1 MNHFKIFKYPL
12 PLAAGLGIL
21 GLVLG
26 RLLYALALDDRGLL
40 VRGHFLS
47 LLLCLLIPISLA
59 VVLLA
64 LLGRKEEVRA
74 DFVPGP
80 WAALGHGLA
89 AAAIL
94 AAVLTGDAAALG
106 GLGTV
111 WRLLGLLAAL
121 GLLFAAWQQYR
132 GKAPGFAGYLALCL
146 FLLSHLVAHYRQWCA
161 DPQILDYLF
170 ELLGAGLWMLF
181 VYYCACGCVGL
192 DKPRMR
198 LATGLLTVTM
208 CLIALGT
215 RADVWL
221 CLGGAVFA
229 GTRLYAPAHKE
240 ERP

>member
-12 PLAAGLGIL
+12 SLATGLGIL

-59 VVLLA
+59 VALLA
-64 LLGRKEEVRA
+64 LPGRKEEVRA

-132 GKAPGFAGYLALCL
+132 GKAPGFAGYLVLCL

-181 VYYCACGCVGL
+181 AYYCACDCVGL

-198 LATGLLTVTM
+198 LATGLLTVTV